1 MIFQIF
7 LAIIV
12 ALAVIIILLNVKQ
25 SLSYKKRLKRIE
37 SIFNSGGILEFIS
50 IDKNIGL
57 INISKSEGYSIRQ
70 DKNIKYIIGNGYA
83 FYLTECDIVDC
94 VENRLLLGTIV
105 L

>member
-1 MIFQIF
+1 MILKIF

-12 ALAVIIILLNVKQ
+12 ALVIILILLNVKQ
-25 SLSYKKRLKRIE
+25 SLSYKKRLKRFE
-37 SIFNSGGILEFIS
+37 SIFNSGGILKFIS
-50 IDKNIGL
+50 MDKNIGL

-83 FYLTECDIVDC
+83 FYLSECEIVDC
-94 VENRLLLGTIV
+94 VENKLLLGTIV